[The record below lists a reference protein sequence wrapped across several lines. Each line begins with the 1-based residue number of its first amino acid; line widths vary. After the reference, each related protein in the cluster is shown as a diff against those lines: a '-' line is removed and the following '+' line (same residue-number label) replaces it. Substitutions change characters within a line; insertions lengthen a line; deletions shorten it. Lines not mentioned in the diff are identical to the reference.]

1 MQIELKKQAM
11 IQDNFLII
19 VMPISERPS
28 SSGKSTLIATTNGN
42 VVTNM
47 EYKNKAVTLSVNAY
61 IDNKQPK
68 VF

>member
-1 MQIELKKQAM
+1 MELELKKQAF
-11 IQDNFLII
+11 IKDNFLVII
-19 VMPISERPS
+19 MPISERPS